1 MLAAIAAITLLV
13 ELFAPGPPLEAVELP
28 ALLLVVAFAI
38 YSLLARTSTLRALEV
53 ASAAREALT
62 KDNEDRRR
70 IEHELRDE
78 DERLELTQRLTK
90 SGLYEIDWVTGAGVL
105 SPGAWD
111 LLGVGRESTEATF
124 AMIFSC
130 LHPDDREQV
139 VKTFKE
145 AIESRTDFESEFRV
159 CHPGGAVRCLF
170 TRGKGV
176 YDADG
181 SPQRLTG
188 VALDMTDRRAADEE
202 RASLENQLRQAQKM
216 EAVGQ
221 LAGGIAHD
229 FNNLLLALRGYG
241 ELAQRAIARGEDAD
255 EDIAEMLAAT
265 DRATALTRQL
275 LAFSRRQML
284 QPRVVDMN
292 QIVAE
297 MQKLLTQMIGD
308 DISLEVSE
316 REGPVWVNADPGQLD
331 QVIANMAVNA
341 RDAMPDGGLLQ
352 LDVSTV
358 HLDWQS
364 ASVEPGRYALLSIS
378 DTGSGMDNE
387 TAAQIFEPFFT
398 TKEGIGTGLGLATA
412 HGIVKQSGGHI
423 WVYSEPGQGTTF
435 KIYLPLVVEEA
446 ALPDAEPEPV
456 IGGAETVLLVEDD
469 ADVRAIVS
477 RMLKERG
484 YEVFAAS
491 DGDEAISVASRRDG
505 FDLLLTDVVMHG
517 MSGRE
522 TADRVRELQPGLA
535 VLYMSGYTDDA
546 VVRRGVLSAGTAF
559 VQKPFSSDELARKV
573 RGLLDGRVD
582 SGIPDLN

>member
-1 MLAAIAAITLLV
+1 VLLALAAAALV
-13 ELFAPGPPLEAVELP
+13 GEPLVPDNPVEAIELP
-28 ALLLVVAFAI
+28 ALLLLISFSTYIFWSLGSKQEALDEAFA
-38 YSLLARTSTLRALEV
+38 AG
-53 ASAAREALT
+53 EALAT
-62 KDNEDRRR
+62 DNENQRR
-70 IEHELRDE
+70 IEHELREE
-78 DERLELTQRLTK
+78 DERLELTQTLTQ
-90 SGLYEIDWVTGAGVL
+90 SGLYEIDWVTGACIL
-105 SPGAWD
+105 SPGARD
-111 LLGVGRESTEATF
+111 LLGVERESTDVTVALLT
-124 AMIFSC
+124 SC
-130 LHPDDREQV
+130 MHPDDSEQV
-139 VKTFKE
+139 VKTFKDAVE
-145 AIESRTDFESEFRV
+145 NRTDFECEFRV
-159 CHPGGAVRCLF
+159 RHPDGAVRWLF
-170 TRGKGV
+170 ARGKGV

-181 SPQRLTG
+181 TPQRVSG
-188 VALDMTDRRAADEE
+188 VALDMTDRRAADDE
-202 RASLENQLRQAQKM
+202 RASLEHQLRHAQKM

-292 QIVAE
+292 QIVSE

-308 DISLEVSE
+308 DISLEVSAH
-316 REGPVWVNADPGQLD
+316 EGPVWVNADPGQLD

-358 HLDWQS
+358 DLDWHS
-364 ASVEPGRYALLSIS
+364 ATVEPGRYALLSIS
-378 DTGSGMDNE
+378 DTGIGMDSE

-398 TKEGIGTGLGLATA
+398 TKEGVGTGLGLATA

-435 KIYLPLVVEEA
+435 KIYLPLVKEEA
-446 ALPDAEPEPV
+446 ALPEAEPEPV
-456 IGGAETVLLVEDD
+456 VGGAETVLLVEDD
-469 ADVRAIVS
+469 ADVRLIVS

-484 YEVFAAS
+484 YDVVSAA
-491 DGDEAISVASRRDG
+491 DGDEAVSVASRRDG

-517 MSGRE
+517 LSGRE
-522 TADRVRELQPGLA
+522 TADRLRELQPGLT

-573 RGLLDGRVD
+573 RSLLDGRVD
-582 SGIPDLN
+582 SGVPDLN